1 MVIESSK
8 IFMEE
13 LDLTKHDS
21 DFNKNEE
28 LVLPMR
34 LDEVNE
40 YLCSKEPIYNDSRM
54 QLYPIKYD
62 DIWDMYNKAKAAFWV
77 AEEVSLT
84 DDVTDWEKLD
94 EEEKHFILMVLAFFA
109 CSDFIVNENL
119 DEGYTDM
126 VKVPELKMFLH
137 YQEMM
142 EDIHSQM
149 YQILINTLVKD
160 NVLKDKLFH
169 ATVRI
174 PSIQKKAEW
183 ARKQIKTQ
191 NLIGRL
197 VAFACVEG
205 IFFSGSFCSLFW
217 LKKRGLMKGLCHSNE
232 LIARDEGM
240 HRDMACL
247 IYNKYIVNKFNPDN
261 VKKIVKEAVEIEKE
275 FVCESLPYNLK
286 GMNKEL
292 MCQYIEY
299 VADHMCMSMIEDKI
313 YNVENPFPWMDLI
326 SLEGKTNFFEKRV
339 SSYAKQSVITH
350 ESQKEIS
357 FDEDF

>member
-1 MVIESSK
+1 MMNNLILP
-8 IFMEE
+8 ITLEE
-13 LDLTKHDS
+13 ADNAIYNS
-21 DFNKNEE
+21 
-28 LVLPMR
+28 
-34 LDEVNE
+34 
-40 YLCSKEPIYNDSRM
+40 EPICTEERV
-54 QLYPIKYD
+54 QLYPIKYE

-77 AEEVSLT
+77 AEEVSLL

-119 DEGYTDM
+119 DESYTER
-126 VKVPELKMFLH
+126 VKIPELKMFLH
-137 YQEMM
+137 FQEMM

-160 NVLKDKLFH
+160 NELKNKLFN
-169 ATVRI
+169 ATVKI
-174 PSIQKKAEW
+174 SSIQKKAEW
-183 ARKQIKTQ
+183 ARKYIKTG
-191 NLIGRL
+191 NFIERL
-197 VAFACVEG
+197 VAFTCVEG

-240 HRDMACL
+240 HRDMACMV
-247 IYNKYIVNKFNPDN
+247 YNKYIVNKLSVYK
-261 VKKIVKEAVEIEKE
+261 VKEIVKEAVELEKE

-299 VADHMCMSMIEDKI
+299 VADHMCMTMIEDKI

-339 SSYAKQSVITH
+339 SNYAKQSVITH
-350 ESQKEIS
+350 ESQKEIA